1 MSPGKNDVVLR
12 PKRQITLPKD
22 VCDQLGI
29 GPGDTLELIVEG
41 YVLKATPKK
50 QRALDTL
57 NEIQET
63 FKRSGISEA
72 ELLKEARKTRQEIA
86 RERGDKK
93 R

>member
-41 YVLKATPKK
+41 SVLKATPKK
-50 QRALDTL
+50 QRALDAL
-57 NEIQET
+57 NEIQDT
-63 FKRSGISEA
+63 FRRSGISEA
-72 ELLKEARKTRQEIA
+72 ELLKEARKTRREMASA
-86 RERGDKK
+86 RGVKK

>member
-1 MSPGKNDVVLR
+1 MIPGKNDVTLR
-12 PKRQITLPKD
+12 PKRQITLPKE

-29 GPGDTLELIVEG
+29 GPGDTLELTVEG
-41 YVLKATPKK
+41 SVLKATPRKH
-50 QRALDTL
+50 RALDAL

-63 FKRSGISEA
+63 FRRSGISEG

-86 RERGDKK
+86 RERGGKK